1 MPEQQNIGFKQ
12 SWHDDYRAWFTVLQ
26 KELEREK

>member
-1 MPEQQNIGFKQ
+1 MPEQQNIEYKQ
-12 SWHDDYRAWFTVLQ
+12 SWHYDYRTGFTVLQ